1 MPYEGHI
8 ISVKLL
14 SKSNIAKLTATYWKP
29 GESEG
34 DDVTMT
40 LFAFLVDVITGEL
53 YIDEIG
59 Y

>member
-1 MPYEGHI
+1 MPHEGHI

-34 DDVTMT
+34 DDVTM
-40 LFAFLVDVITGEL
+40 AFLVEVITGKL

-59 Y
+59 F